1 MNFPIKIFAANAAL
15 YGMGLLIPVFE
26 GFASTWAWALIIM
39 GYGFLALALNRW
51 ITVAADRSPIQ
62 FVTAVNGSTALKMFT
77 SLAGVL
83 VYLVFIGGEFR
94 VHFVMGLFSAFALNT
109 TLLVIE
115 SQKLSSKG

>member
-1 MNFPIKIFAANAAL
+1 MNFPIKIFAANASL
-15 YGMGLLIPVFE
+15 YGLGMLIPVFE
-26 GFASTWAWALIIM
+26 GFAATWAWVLIVM
-39 GYGFLALALNRW
+39 GYSLLALALNRW
-51 ITVAADRSPIQ
+51 ITAAAERSPIQ

-94 VHFVMGLFSAFALNT
+94 VHFVMGLFAAFALNT
-109 TLLVIE
+109 ALLVLE

>member
-1 MNFPIKIFAANAAL
+1 MNFSIKIFAANAAL

-26 GFASTWAWALIIM
+26 GFALTWAWALIVM

-51 ITVAADRSPIQ
+51 ITVAANRSPIQ